1 MINAKALR
9 DAEWKLLNYSNEFIT
24 TAAGLVLGDIQE
36 DLKAISAATAQA
48 KKVISTINA
57 VKDVMTVSASAILF
71 GGAIASGNYI
81 AIASASKDLF
91 NTASDILKK

>member
-1 MINAKALR
+1 
-9 DAEWKLLNYSNEFIT
+9 LLNYSNEFIT